1 MKQEQ
6 AYIGRRPILDL
17 QQRIAAHELI
27 FCDDG
32 MVVGTLQAALEE
44 QELPWQLNEKQVF
57 VRIDPPHDSLH
68 HLSSLLAPA
77 STVLEIGADA
87 TADESLVERCREL
100 RAQGYRFALKGPVT
114 APTPLL
120 ACADYVKLD
129 VAALDAAAL
138 AQALVPLRRLP
149 LQLIAENV
157 DSAEQMEACHL
168 AGFHLLQGKYFM
180 RPPAFTTKVINPA
193 FATVL
198 ELLNLVSRDADMGQ
212 IEAGFKRDPA
222 LSFKLLRYI
231 NSVGF
236 GLSCEIQSIRH
247 ALTVIGIKQL
257 YRWLTLLMVT
267 AGENSASPALMQAA
281 IMRGRLT
288 ELLGTNYFDKA
299 GRDNLF
305 VIGAFSLL
313 ECMLGMGMPQIL
325 QKIDLPE
332 VIHEA
337 LLTRSGIYGP
347 FLALAEA
354 CETANMDCMRARAES
369 LHLRPAQVNQYQ
381 LAAMAWADELS
392 L

>member
-1 MKQEQ
+1 MEHTQ
-6 AYIGRRPILDL
+6 AYIGRKPVLD
-17 QQRIAAHELI
+17 QQQKIAAHELI
-27 FCDDG
+27 FCDDKK
-32 MVVGTLQAALEE
+32 VAETLRSALDG
-44 QELPWQLNEKQVF
+44 QEAPWQPGGKLVF
-57 VRIDPPHDSLH
+57 VKADLGHASLQ
-68 HLSSLLAPA
+68 SLLPLLSPA
-77 STVLEIGADA
+77 GTVFEVAADA
-87 TADESLVERCREL
+87 VDPVLVERCREL
-100 RAQGYRFALKGPVT
+100 RALGYKLALKGMP
-114 APTPLL
+114 PENSPLL
-120 ACADYVKLD
+120 ANADYVKLD
-129 VAALDAAAL
+129 IANADIAALRPAL
-138 AQALVPLRRLP
+138 ARLQRLP
-149 LQLIAENV
+149 LQLVAENV
-157 DSAEQMEACHL
+157 ESGDALETCRQ
-168 AGFHLLQGKYFM
+168 AGFHLLQGRYFL
-180 RPPAFTTKVINPA
+180 RPPAYSAKVINPA

-369 LHLRPAQVNQYQ
+369 LHLRPAQVNQYH
-381 LAAMAWADELS
+381 LAAMAWAGELS

>member
-1 MKQEQ
+1 MEPTQ
-6 AYIGRRPILDL
+6 AYIGRKPVLDL

-27 FCDDG
+27 FCNDT
-32 MVVGTLQAALEE
+32 MAAETLRAALDG
-44 QELPWQLNEKQVF
+44 QETPWQPGDKLVF
-57 VRIDPPHDSLH
+57 IKADLGGDAVR
-68 HLSSLLAPA
+68 SLLPLLSPA
-77 STVLEIGADA
+77 ATVFEIAADA
-87 TADESLVERCREL
+87 ADPALAERCREL
-100 RAQGYRFALKGPVT
+100 RSQGYKLALVG
-114 APTPLL
+114 TPPENSPLI

-129 VAALDAAAL
+129 PVAVEPAAL
-138 AQALVPLRRLP
+138 ARLHRLP
-149 LQLIAENV
+149 LQLVADNV
-157 DSAEQMEACHL
+157 DTGEQFEASRL
-168 AGFHLLQGKYFM
+168 AGYHLLQGKYFL
-180 RPPAFTTKVINPA
+180 RPPAYTAKVINPA

-198 ELLNLVSRDADMGQ
+198 ELLNLVSRDADMAQ

-325 QKIDLPE
+325 QKIDLPAA
-332 VIHEA
+332 IHEA

-354 CETANMDCMRARAES
+354 CESANMDCMRARAES
-369 LHLRPAQVNQYQ
+369 LHLQPAQVNQYH
-381 LAAMAWADELS
+381 LAAIVWAEELG